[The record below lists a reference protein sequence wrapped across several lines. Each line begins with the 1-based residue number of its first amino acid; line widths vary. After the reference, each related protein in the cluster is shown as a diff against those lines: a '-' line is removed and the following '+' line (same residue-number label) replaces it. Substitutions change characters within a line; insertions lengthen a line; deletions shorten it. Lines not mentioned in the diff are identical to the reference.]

1 MVASMNEQDRSERRL
16 QPGGNGR
23 SPRRGNPPNGQSP
36 AAASRY
42 SQSGKGKINWR
53 ASSSEARVRPRQAL
67 ERDFG
72 GFSIVSTSI
81 GEPLAN
87 HAFDGF
93 GGAPS
98 IRYAKRDAF
107 VVAEIE
113 LAKVALQMLLRD
125 VVIGAHDPALEDGEV
140 AFDRVGVS
148 LAAHVLTDPVV
159 DRFVFGEHRAENA
172 VLALAIGHQERRLIK
187 LRFKDGAQGLCGDI
201 RDVLRPDLAAALDDR
216 KDGFLARAA
225 EVLRVSPP
233 CVFVLFPAA
242 HERLIRFGSLTG
254 TTHRSGGDF
263 AHAF

>member
-93 GGAPS
+93 GGEPI
-98 IRYAKRDAF
+98 IRCTKRDAF
-107 VVAEIE
+107 VVAVLE
-113 LAKVALQMLLRD
+113 LAKVARQMLLRCM
-125 VVIGAHDPALEDGEV
+125 VIGGHEPAL
-140 AFDRVGVS
+140 
-148 LAAHVLTDPVV
+148 
-159 DRFVFGEHRAENA
+159 
-172 VLALAIGHQERRLIK
+172 
-187 LRFKDGAQGLCGDI
+187 AQGIVAG
-201 RDVLRPDLAAALDDR
+201 RRGAW
-216 KDGFLARAA
+216 
-225 EVLRVSPP
+225 
-233 CVFVLFPAA
+233 
-242 HERLIRFGSLTG
+242 SL
-254 TTHRSGGDF
+254 
-263 AHAF
+263 